1 MNRLLSIEMIPPAI
15 VISKLVNPCRA
26 GSIEKLI
33 SVLIKNRIELTPEP
47 MMPAIDFIIA
57 EITVTIP
64 NKMPL
69 IHFVIESALLLFIEF
84 NSVFADI
91 NSSGLSV
98 LSANVFSSKENL
110 FVTLDKMRSIDIT

>member
-1 MNRLLSIEMIPPAI
+1 MIPPAI
-15 VISKLVNPCRA
+15 VISKLVTPFRT

-64 NKMPL
+64 NKIPL
-69 IHFVIESALLLFIEF
+69 IHFTIGRVFELFKEL
-84 NSVFADI
+84 NRVFADI

-98 LSANVFSSKENL
+98 LSANLFSSKENL
-110 FVTLDKMRSIDIT
+110 VATLDKMRNINIT

>member
-1 MNRLLSIEMIPPAI
+1 MNRLLSIEMMPPPI

-47 MMPAIDFIIA
+47 KMPAIDFIMA
-57 EITVTIP
+57 EITVTLP
-64 NKMPL
+64 NKIPL
-69 IHFVIESALLLFIEF
+69 IHFTIGSVFELFKEL
-84 NSVFADI
+84 NRVFADI

-110 FVTLDKMRSIDIT
+110 VATLDKMRSIDIT

>member
-1 MNRLLSIEMIPPAI
+1 MMPPAI
-15 VISKLVNPCRA
+15 VISKLVKPFRT
-26 GSIEKLI
+26 GSIERLI

-57 EITVTIP
+57 EITVTLP

-69 IHFVIESALLLFIEF
+69 IHFAIESALLLFIEF

-91 NSSGLSV
+91 SSSGLSI
-98 LSANVFSSKENL
+98 LTANVFSSSEIL
-110 FVTLDKMRSIDIT
+110 VATLDKMRSIDIT